1 MSAFKRT
8 APSDEAMRVAP
19 IQGQLGPPPLQSR
32 RQRQTTWDNSE
43 TIRCTDAPNNK
54 AGFSK
59 QKAHQCLKTGC
70 ESPTPFEKRK
80 PCVHTHRLHRHESL
94 KTLWPLAIKQECFS
108 TAADLC
114 VAHLKDSTCV
124 VWTSW
129 HCIMTV
135 VPTPSAGTPVLG
147 TLGPSWAPQTEA
159 TRQAAVVRLSSF
171 PSTKQAAKRGENEGN
186 DQLRSMIFIKF
197 YHYEI
202 SWNIMKYHEISMKY
216 PPIPQVLFVHSPPW
230 GSWFLVVSGIQESRS
245 PGRVE
250 RGTIYATP
258 ALRRDEPG
266 SKDASNA
273 AVVPK
278 FLWSL

>member
-59 QKAHQCLKTGC
+59 QKVHQCLKTGC

-202 SWNIMKYHEISMKY
+202 SMKYHEISINILPSHKFF
-216 PPIPQVLFVHSPPW
+216 LFILHLKDH
-230 GSWFLVVSGIQESRS
+230 GVSHPGVQESRARWARDDLHDAGAS
-245 PGRVE
+245 TWRAWLKGRKQCSSCSEIPMVFV
-250 RGTIYATP
+250 A
-258 ALRRDEPG
+258 
-266 SKDASNA
+266 DAY
-273 AVVPK
+273 
-278 FLWSL
+278 L